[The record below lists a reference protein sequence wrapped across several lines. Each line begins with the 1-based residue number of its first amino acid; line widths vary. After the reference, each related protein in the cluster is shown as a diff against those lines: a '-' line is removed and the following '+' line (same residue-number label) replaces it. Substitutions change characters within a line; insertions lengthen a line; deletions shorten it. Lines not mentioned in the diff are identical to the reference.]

1 MSVAASSEAVLRG
14 AIRAEGIRPPAFCSE
29 RSALWT
35 LLFGAR
41 PFAWMAAA
49 LLLAG
54 FGGWAGWP
62 AAALCLL
69 VAQRHFQTL
78 VHDGS
83 HGLYHRTRPINDQLA
98 DWLAAG
104 WIGMTVDNY
113 RRIHLRHH
121 ACNGSADDPEHVSFA
136 TVAEAG
142 GLPTLVLR
150 YACLS
155 EALRL
160 VRKYYGGARRSERAP
175 GAADRRSKRPFP
187 HLHIVATQLILVAT
201 FLATGRP
208 ALYPI
213 WLYLAMSWSPLL
225 SRLRFLVEHPG
236 DNDLTV
242 TTRSSHLERLL
253 FAPLNFNF
261 HFEHHAWPAVP
272 PYRLPRVHRHLRAI
286 GFYDRHPEHANASF
300 VGSLVRRDRAQGAL
314 GEAIR

>member
-1 MSVAASSEAVLRG
+1 MPLYEIASDAMREIPETTFSAEGLKERAGLQRLLRG
-14 AIRAEGIRPPAFCSE
+14 LAHVE
-29 RSALWT
+29 RVEHPGQHRDRGPSGMRRVDDLREVAMI
-35 LLFGAR
+35 G
-41 PFAWMAAA
+41 FA
-49 LLLAG
+49 G
-54 FGGWAGWP
+54 RVVQ
-62 AAALCLL
+62 
-69 VAQRHFQTL
+69 VAPDRQH
-78 VHDGS
+78 
-83 HGLYHRTRPINDQLA
+83 
-98 DWLAAG
+98 
-104 WIGMTVDNY
+104 

-121 ACNGSADDPEHVSFA
+121 ACNGSADDPEHVSFV